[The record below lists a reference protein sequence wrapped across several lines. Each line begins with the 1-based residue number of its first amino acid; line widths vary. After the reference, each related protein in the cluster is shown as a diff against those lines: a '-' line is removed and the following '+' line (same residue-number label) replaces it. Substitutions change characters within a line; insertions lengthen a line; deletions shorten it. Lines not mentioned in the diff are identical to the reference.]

1 MNGVATASQS
11 RAEQARE
18 LMAAFLQRTGVTGDA
33 EPRRYLWTDA
43 FAVCNLLA
51 LAELLDEP
59 RYTDLARELIHQV
72 HQVLGRHRSDDARSG
87 WISGLAEEEGRRHP
101 TAGGLRIGKP
111 LPERSAGAPIDT
123 RLEWNRDG
131 QYFHYLTKWA
141 HALDIAARRTG
152 EQQFGAWG
160 RELMQAACD
169 RFIVASPGG
178 GLHMVW
184 KMSIDLGRPL
194 VSSMGH
200 HDPLDGYIRCMQLR
214 AGALAS
220 GAAQDAELMAS
231 RAALFSDMI
240 RRNALPTPDP
250 LGIGGLMMDA
260 AVLAQ
265 LTDGKQLQD
274 EGLLDAVLIAA
285 IAGLHHYLGAGELR
299 HSAAQRLAFREL
311 GLSIGLHAAPIMEN
325 AISVRPHAFRDPA
338 ELSRALGVLEDFAT
352 LGRQIEAFWLDPD
365 AQLASSWIEH
375 EDINAVMLAT
385 ALLPEGAL
393 VLPTMQ

>member
-1 MNGVATASQS
+1 MT
-11 RAEQARE
+11 
-18 LMAAFLQRTGVTGDA
+18 AFLERTGVTGAA

-51 LAELLDEP
+51 LAEQLDEP
-59 RYTDLARELIHQV
+59 RYLDLARELIRQV
-72 HQVLGRHRSDDARSG
+72 HEVLGRHRPDDVRSG

-111 LPERSAGAPIDT
+111 LPERGANEFIDT

-141 HALDIAARRTG
+141 HALDVAARRTG
-152 EQQFGAWG
+152 EPQFSAWG
-160 RELMQAACD
+160 RELMEAACD
-169 RFIVASPGG
+169 RFIVASADG
-178 GLHMVW
+178 GLHMNW
-184 KMSIDLGRPL
+184 KMSVDLRRPL

-214 AGALAS
+214 ATALAG
-220 GAAQDAELMAS
+220 GASEDADVMAS

-240 RRNALPTPDP
+240 HRNALPTSDP

-265 LTDGKQLQD
+265 LTNGKELKD
-274 EGLLDAVLIAA
+274 DGLLDALLIGAV
-285 IAGLHHYLGAGELR
+285 AGLHHYLGEAELR
-299 HSAAQRLAFREL
+299 RSATQRLAFREL
-311 GLSIGLHAAPIMEN
+311 GLSIGLHAAPIAEKV
-325 AISVRPHAFRDPA
+325 ISARPHVFQDSAGLARG
-338 ELSRALGVLEDFAT
+338 LGALEDFAT
-352 LGRQIEAFWLDPD
+352 LGRQIEAFWLDPEAQD
-365 AQLASSWIEH
+365 AASWTGH

-385 ALLPEGAL
+385 ALVPAGVL
-393 VLPTMQ
+393 VLPTMPQH

>member
-1 MNGVATASQS
+1 MT
-11 RAEQARE
+11 
-18 LMAAFLQRTGVTGDA
+18 AFLERTGVTGA
-33 EPRRYLWTDA
+33 VEPRRYLWTDA

-51 LAELLDEP
+51 LAEQLGEP

-72 HQVLGRHRSDDARSG
+72 HHVLGRHRPDDVRSG

-111 LPERSAGAPIDT
+111 LPERGAAELIDA

-141 HALDIAARRTG
+141 HALDVAARRTG
-152 EQQFGAWG
+152 ELQFSRWG
-160 RELMQAACD
+160 CELMEAACD
-169 RFIVASPGG
+169 RFIVASAGG
-178 GLHMVW
+178 GLHMSW
-184 KMSIDLGRPL
+184 KMSIDLTRPL

-214 AGALAS
+214 ATALAGGS
-220 GAAQDAELMAS
+220 AQGAEVMAS

-240 RRNALPTPDP
+240 RRNALPSSDP

-265 LTDGKQLQD
+265 LTNGKELKD
-274 EGLLDAVLIAA
+274 DGLLDALLIAA
-285 IAGLHHYLGAGELR
+285 VAGLHHYVGEAELQR
-299 HSAAQRLAFREL
+299 SATQRLAFREL
-311 GLSIGLHAAPIMEN
+311 GLSIGLHAAPIAEQ
-325 AISVRPHAFRDPA
+325 AISTRPHVFQDSAGLAR
-338 ELSRALGVLEDFAT
+338 SLGALEDFAT
-352 LGRQIEAFWLDPD
+352 LGRQIETFWLDPGAQD
-365 AQLASSWIEH
+365 ATSWTEH

-385 ALLPEGAL
+385 ALVPAGVL
-393 VLPTMQ
+393 VLPMMRQHQRSTF